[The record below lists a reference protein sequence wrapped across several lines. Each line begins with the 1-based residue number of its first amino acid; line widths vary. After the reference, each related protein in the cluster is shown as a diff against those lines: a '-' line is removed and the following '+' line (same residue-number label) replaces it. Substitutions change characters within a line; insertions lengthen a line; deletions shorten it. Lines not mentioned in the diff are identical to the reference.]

1 MHKTF
6 IETSDRNTNF
16 SVFSGKYIDKHD
28 VDNDRN
34 RKKKQFVPSAFRGE
48 LNLNHS
54 DLIKKDSRWASVYSE
69 ITTKMAKAN
78 RDHGDWKNKISKYVE
93 LIGKLEIKSRILIL
107 QVDFCK
113 AMVYIAN
120 GLVLVGKAKVGTSTP
135 LNANEDIP
143 HTTIHNYVK
152 GFPEEV
158 WKALPFVE
166 NSIDGVRQFCVELE
180 TAYSIKFNAMIEEKF
195 KLSKESDNSTV
206 TAHLNNKTVEVLY
219 PDW

>member
-69 ITTKMAKAN
+69 ITTKMAEAN
-78 RDHGDWKNKISKYVE
+78 RDHSDWK
-93 LIGKLEIKSRILIL
+93 
-107 QVDFCK
+107 
-113 AMVYIAN
+113 
-120 GLVLVGKAKVGTSTP
+120 
-135 LNANEDIP
+135 
-143 HTTIHNYVK
+143 
-152 GFPEEV
+152 
-158 WKALPFVE
+158 
-166 NSIDGVRQFCVELE
+166 
-180 TAYSIKFNAMIEEKF
+180 IKFPNMW
-195 KLSKESDNSTV
+195 NS
-206 TAHLNNKTVEVLY
+206 LGSWK
-219 PDW
+219 